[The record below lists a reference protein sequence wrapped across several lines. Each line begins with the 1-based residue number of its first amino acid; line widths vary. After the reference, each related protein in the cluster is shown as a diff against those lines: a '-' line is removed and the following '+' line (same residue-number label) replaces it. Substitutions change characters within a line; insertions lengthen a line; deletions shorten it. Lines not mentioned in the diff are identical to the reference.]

1 MKPQRSFD
9 LEMGSFWLRVRST
22 VATSRACA
30 WSLTVQRFKTQ
41 ALPLLSCLTLIKSLN
56 FSKPLLS
63 QQ

>member
-1 MKPQRSFD
+1 MKPQRSFE
-9 LEMGSFWLRVRST
+9 LEMGSFWLRVSST
-22 VATSRACA
+22 VATSRAYA

-41 ALPLLSCLTLIKSLN
+41 ALPLSYLTLDKSLD